1 MSEVIKKQICAFLD
15 TLPITTGGVVGVAV
29 SGGADSLALVLN
41 LAEVAA
47 IYRLTI
53 RAVTVDHGLRAESAD
68 EAAAVHTLLM
78 RQGIDHTTLC
88 WTGVK
93 PTTRIEEKAREKR
106 YELMCRWCKEN
117 QISILLLAHHL
128 GDQAETFWARLAH
141 STGPDGLG
149 AIPALGQRDG
159 VLLGRPLLRVD
170 KAALIA
176 DLNARQIPW
185 AEDTMNQ
192 DESFERVQWRKRQT
206 QLSEYGLTPRVIGK
220 VAERLQQ
227 ARQALDFYTDRFVA
241 ALVDRAPEGY
251 ITLQQRAFEA
261 LPIEIRRRV
270 INRLLQEMG
279 GQKRP
284 VALEALEKWIADS
297 PKKATLN
304 GCVIIRKGGLI
315 FLAREAGR
323 MAPDK
328 VIPPNRLTTWDR
340 YRILSSCPIEISHGG
355 APTDKKLPYP
365 VRQAL
370 PYVRCAGSIRV
381 SFIKKD
387 EKELEKKFAL
397 DYKRNKGDIVYI
409 QFV

>member
-1 MSEVIKKQICAFLD
+1 VSEVIKKQIRAFLD
-15 TLPITTGGVVGVAV
+15 TLSTTAGRGIGVAV

-41 LAEVAA
+41 LAEVAPA
-47 IYRLTI
+47 YHLTI
-53 RAVTVDHGLRAESAD
+53 RAVTVDHGLRTESAD
-68 EAAAVHTLLM
+68 EAAAVHTLLTGL
-78 RQGIDHTTLC
+78 GIEHTTLR
-88 WTGVK
+88 WTGAK
-93 PTTRIEEKAREKR
+93 PITRVEEKAREKR
-106 YELMCRWCKEN
+106 YELMIRWCKEN
-117 QISILLLAHHL
+117 RISVLLLAHHS

-141 STGPDGLG
+141 SSGLDGLG
-149 AIPALGQRDG
+149 AMPALGQRDD

-176 DLNARQIPW
+176 DLKARQIPW

-192 DESFERVQWRKRQT
+192 DESFERVRWRKRQT
-206 QLSEYGLTPRVIGK
+206 RLSEYGLTPRVIGK

-241 ALVDRAPEGY
+241 AWADRAPEGY
-251 ITLQQRAFEA
+251 ITLQQQAFEA
-261 LPIEIRRRV
+261 LPVEIRRRV
-270 INRLLQEMG
+270 ISCLLQEVS

-284 VALEALEKWIADS
+284 VALEALEKWIADK
-297 PKKATLN
+297 PTRATLN
-304 GCVIIRKGGLI
+304 GCVIIKKGGLI

-328 VIPPNRLTTWDR
+328 VIPANRLTTWDR
-340 YRILSSCPIEISHGG
+340 YRILSSCPIEMTHGG
-355 APTDKKLPYP
+355 GPADKNLPYP

-370 PYVRCAGSIRV
+370 PCVRCAGAIQV

-387 EKELEKKFAL
+387 EKELEKKFTL
-397 DYKRNKGDIVYI
+397 DYKRNKCDIVYI